1 MDMDIDMKD
10 KRLPFDVPENYF
22 EDFAARMEARLAE
35 EMKEVVPVEI
45 STKGRV
51 IDLRRIATL
60 VASAAAVFAGLF
72 VVGVGL
78 MNVQENV
85 ERQAQEIIAQESYDD
100 EVLEM
105 LDIYQLELALADA
118 QVGIEE

>member
-100 EVLEM
+100 EVLDM